1 MTSRKQTFSFFAA
14 LVLTSAAG
22 ATDLAQVYQMAK
34 ARDPI
39 LREAEALYMAA
50 REEKNQAWAQYLPQ
64 IDAFLSQTTTDDSGT
79 STRFDAGPPPVFFN
93 TIDDTST
100 DSSFAQLS
108 LRQTIFS
115 WSKIKNVKAAGAG
128 AAQAEAEYRYALQQF
143 VIRVADRY
151 FGQLSAADTLEAARL
166 NREAIA
172 RQLEQAKKRFE
183 VGLIAV
189 TDVQESQAAF
199 DQATAD
205 EIAAV
210 RAYESSREVLREST
224 GEYVDDLVR
233 PSEGMPLIDPT
244 PTTPAEWVKLA
255 LEQNLNLIA
264 SRFASES
271 AAHTLGAAWG
281 AHYPTLDFVGEMSTS
296 DRETTGTLDT
306 GTPPITNLNTSSD
319 GDSQSLSLQLSVPL
333 FAGGATQSLVR
344 QAKYSSQA
352 ADQRLE
358 RVTRETQRTASDALL
373 GVTSEIARTKALR
386 QAAQSS
392 ATALRATEAGFEVG
406 TRTTVDV
413 LDARRNLL
421 RAEVNYRRAK
431 YDYLLNTL
439 RLKQAAGTLVE
450 PDVAQVNNWLT
461 APAPVTEPAK
471 APNPTK

>member
-1 MTSRKQTFSFFAA
+1 MTIRNRLLTLCAA
-14 LVLTSAAG
+14 VTLTGTASAA
-22 ATDLAQVYQMAK
+22 DLAQVYQMAK
-34 ARDPI
+34 DRDPI
-39 LREAEALYMAA
+39 LREAESLYLAA
-50 REEKNQAWAQYLPQ
+50 REAKPQAWSQYLPQ
-64 IDAFLSQTTTDDSGT
+64 INGYMSQGTSDDSGN
-79 STRFDAGPPPVFFN
+79 SSRFVTNPTPGFVN
-93 TIDDTST
+93 SIDDTST
-100 DSSFAQLS
+100 DSTFTSLT
-108 LRQTIFS
+108 LRQTVFN
-115 WSKIKNVKAAGAG
+115 WSKIKDIQAAGAS

-143 VIRVADRY
+143 VIRVSDRY

-166 NREAIA
+166 NREAIG

-199 DQATAD
+199 DQSTAD
-205 EIAAV
+205 EIAAE
-210 RAYESSREVLREST
+210 RSFMSSREVLREST
-224 GEYVDDLVR
+224 GDYVDDLVR

-244 PTTPAEWVKLA
+244 PMTPAEWVKLA

-271 AAHTLGAAWG
+271 AAYALGAAWG
-281 AHYPTLDFVGEMSTS
+281 AHYPTLDFVGEVSNSTR
-296 DRETTGTLDT
+296 DTTGTIDT
-306 GTPPITNLNTSSD
+306 GTVTNINTSSD
-319 GDSQSLSLQLSVPL
+319 GDSQSVSLQLSVPI
-333 FAGGATQSLVR
+333 FAGGYTQSSVR
-344 QAKYSSQA
+344 QAKYRSQA

-386 QAAQSS
+386 QAAASS

-406 TRTTVDV
+406 TRTTVEV
-413 LDARRNLL
+413 VNARRNLL
-421 RAEVNYRRAK
+421 LAQVNYRKAK
-431 YDYLLNTL
+431 YDYLTNTL

>member
-1 MTSRKQTFSFFAA
+1 MTKRNLKAFIAA
-14 LVLTSAAG
+14 LALTGSVG

-39 LREAEALYMAA
+39 LREAEATYMAA
-50 REEKNQAWAQYLPQ
+50 REAKPQAWAAYLPQ
-64 IDAFLSQTTTDDSGT
+64 INGFMSRT
-79 STRFDAGPPPVFFN
+79 SSDNFSTEPVLDPGPPAQFKPATN
-93 TIDDTST
+93 DSST
-100 DSSFAQLS
+100 DRNFAQVE
-108 LRQTIFS
+108 LRQTVFS
-115 WSKIKNVKAAGAG
+115 WSKIKNIQSGIAT
-128 AAQAEAEYRYALQQF
+128 AAQADAEYRYALQQF
-143 VIRVADRY
+143 MVRVADRY
-151 FGQLSAADTLEAARL
+151 FGQLGAADTLEAARL
-166 NREAIA
+166 NREAIG

-205 EIAAV
+205 EIAAE
-210 RAYESSREVLREST
+210 RAYESAREQLREVT
-224 GEYVDDLVR
+224 GDYVDDLVR

-244 PTTPAEWVKLA
+244 PATTADWVKLA
-255 LEQNLNLIA
+255 MDQNLNLIA
-264 SRFASES
+264 SRLAAES
-271 AAHTLGAAWG
+271 AAHAKGAAWG
-281 AHYPTLDFVGEMSTS
+281 SHFPTLDLVGTRSKSDFETDGIYSDPLDPPPAAYTTS
-296 DRETTGTLDT
+296 
-306 GTPPITNLNTSSD
+306 
-319 GDSQSLSLQLSVPL
+319 GDSESTVVALQLSVPI
-333 FAGGATQSLVR
+333 FAGGGTQSQVR
-344 QAKYSSQA
+344 QAKYRSQA

-386 QAAQSS
+386 QAAESS

-421 RAEVNYRRAK
+421 RAQVTYRRSK

-439 RLKQAAGTLVE
+439 RLRQAAGTLVE
-450 PDVAQVNNWLT
+450 ADVATVNNWLT

-471 APNPTK
+471 K

>member
-1 MTSRKQTFSFFAA
+1 VSR
-14 LVLTSAAG
+14 
-22 ATDLAQVYQMAK
+22 
-34 ARDPI
+34 
-39 LREAEALYMAA
+39 
-50 REEKNQAWAQYLPQ
+50 
-64 IDAFLSQTTTDDSGT
+64 TTDS
-79 STRFDAGPPPVFFN
+79 
-93 TIDDTST
+93 ST
-100 DSSFAQLS
+100 DSNYAQLE
-108 LRQTIFS
+108 LRQTVFN
-115 WSKIKNVKAAGAG
+115 WSKIKNIQSGAAA
-128 AAQAEAEYRYALQQF
+128 AAQADAEYRYAVQQF
-143 VIRVADRY
+143 VIRIADRY
-151 FGQLSAADTLEAARL
+151 FGQLTAADTLEAARL
-166 NREAIA
+166 NREAIG

-205 EIAAV
+205 EIAAE

-224 GEYVDDLVR
+224 GAYVDDLVR

-244 PTTPAEWVKLA
+244 PATTAEWVKLA
-255 LEQNLNLIA
+255 LDQNLNLVA
-264 SRFASES
+264 SRLAAES
-271 AAHTLGAAWG
+271 AAHQLGAAWG
-281 AHYPTLDFVGEMSTS
+281 AHYPTLDFVGTKSKS
-296 DRETTGTLDT
+296 DFERDGTVADPNN
-306 GTPPITNLNTSSD
+306 PPPAAFTSSGD
-319 GDSQSLSLQLSVPL
+319 GESTTLALQLSVPI
-333 FAGGATQSLVR
+333 FAGGATQSGVR
-344 QAKYSSQA
+344 QAKYRSQA

-373 GVTSEIARTKALR
+373 GVTSEISRTKALR

-392 ATALRATEAGFEVG
+392 ATALRATEAGFDVG

-461 APAPVTEPAK
+461 APAPVTDAPVK